1 VEFLRAHVVQPP
13 TVVEVRTVLSLVA
26 ANAAVLA
33 GAVLV
38 AATPS
43 GGATLATSGLT
54 AAPAPVVSPAPVL
67 SPAPLLSVAP
77 SPAPRPVPS
86 LAPSPVAASRPPQ
99 PKPAAPPRRSTLR
112 TAYRPYAQVGPV
124 VLHFPGD
131 VVEVVGLHES
141 GHDGAQPQSPLQRER
156 IGLLGSRSRDTNG
169 QGAADIVLDPTRV
182 VRSPV
187 TGTVLRAGT
196 YTLYCDNVDQYLD
209 VEPDARP
216 GWEVKLLHF
225 QGLRVAEGDR
235 VQAGVTVVGSGARV
249 LPFASQV
256 DKHTVA
262 PHWPHVHVEVVDPSV
277 PDRPSSGSCD

>member
-1 VEFLRAHVVQPP
+1 M
-13 TVVEVRTVLSLVA
+13 VEVRTALSLVV

-38 AATPS
+38 AAAPG
-43 GGATLATSGLT
+43 GGAPLATERPSVS
-54 AAPAPVVSPAPVL
+54 PVRVVSPAPVL
-67 SPAPLLSVAP
+67 SVAPSPAPVLSVAP
-77 SPAPRPVPS
+77 SPAPRP
-86 LAPSPVAASRPPQ
+86 APSPVVAPRPPQ
-99 PKPAAPPRRSTLR
+99 PRPAAQPRRVTLR
-112 TAYRPYAQVGPV
+112 TAFRPYAQVGPV

-131 VVEVVGLHES
+131 IVEVVGLHES
-141 GHDGAQPQSPLQRER
+141 GNDGAQPQSPLERER

-169 QGAADIVLDPTRV
+169 QGAADIVLDPTRA

-196 YTLYCDNVDQYLD
+196 YTLYCDYVDQYLV

-216 GWEVKLLHF
+216 GWEVKMLHF

-262 PHWPHVHVEVVDPSV
+262 PHWPHVHLEVVDPSV